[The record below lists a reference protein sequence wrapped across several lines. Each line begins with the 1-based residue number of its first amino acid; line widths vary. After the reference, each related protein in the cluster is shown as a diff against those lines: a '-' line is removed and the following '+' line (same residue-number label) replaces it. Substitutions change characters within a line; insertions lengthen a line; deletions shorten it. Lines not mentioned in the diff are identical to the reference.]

1 MMRKMMAQMLDDNY
15 ITEAINEKVRRDM
28 RDKIIERV
36 LDSVKNDLILIVE
49 ESLKE
54 VETSTWAMKNFSDYT
69 YRLVCEVKDK
79 RENK

>member
-1 MMRKMMAQMLDDNY
+1 MRKMMAQMLDDNY

>member
-1 MMRKMMAQMLDDNY
+1 MRKMMAQMLDDNY
-15 ITEAINEKVRRDM
+15 IAEAINEKVRRDM

-36 LDSVKNDLILIVE
+36 LDSVKNDLIPIVE

-54 VETSTWAMKNFSDYT
+54 VETSTWVTMNFHDYT

-79 RENK
+79 RENR

>member
-1 MMRKMMAQMLDDNY
+1 MAQMLDDNY